1 MDLLREQHEL
11 VRCSKELPAT
21 SLKIMEDA
29 ALNEACVWTLERK
42 RKSVKPTETED
53 SKEKI
58 NVKRKTGAISG
69 KNK

>member
-1 MDLLREQHEL
+1 MDLLSLREQHEL

-21 SLKIMEDA
+21 SLKIMEDTV
-29 ALNEACVWTLERK
+29 LNEACVWTPERK
-42 RKSVKPTETED
+42 RTSVKPTETED
-53 SKEKI
+53 SKI